1 MKILSPVVLGLSLAV
16 AGSTLAAAQEAQ
28 PTTSFKVLQITRED
42 TKPYKGGAAH
52 DKTESAFVQAMI
64 KAKFPAHY
72 IALNSMSGKSR
83 SLYLTIYNSFAE
95 WEKDNKLV
103 DGNAALTAEL
113 ERDSIADGELLE
125 SVEQMI
131 YTSDPDLSYKSRPD
145 LTHARYVEMSVFHVR
160 AGHGDEWKKLAKIVK
175 DGHEKAGT
183 SAHWSMYEAAY
194 GANDGTYM
202 ALSADDSM
210 ADIDTGFAE
219 NKKFM
224 DALGPDGVKEF
235 RALFASA
242 VDTSY
247 SQLFSINPKQSY
259 PLDEWVK
266 GNPDFWK
273 PKAAMAAKPA
283 AAAPDATKKP

>member
-1 MKILSPVVLGLSLAV
+1 
-16 AGSTLAAAQEAQ
+16 
-28 PTTSFKVLQITRED
+28 
-42 TKPYKGGAAH
+42 
-52 DKTESAFVQAMI
+52 
-64 KAKFPAHY
+64 
-72 IALNSMSGKSR
+72 MSGKSR